1 MEPVESSRRCKP
13 GYERVIV
20 SAQET
25 WSSTAFLDYYLRTRK
40 YAVTPSNRALL
51 RVVFRSYRGPR
62 PIKVDDLIGFM
73 DRRLG
78 FTDQEPA
85 AIHAAKDAASA

>member
-1 MEPVESSRRCKP
+1 MGLVESSRRCKP

-20 SAQET
+20 SEQET

-51 RVVFRSYRGPR
+51 RVVFRRYRGPR
-62 PIKVDDLIGFM
+62 PIKVAPQGQPPIPLWLCSTG
-73 DRRLG
+73 R
-78 FTDQEPA
+78 TC
-85 AIHAAKDAASA
+85 

>member
-1 MEPVESSRRCKP
+1 MGPVESSRRCKP

-51 RVVFRSYRGPR
+51 RVVFRGYRGPR
-62 PIKVDDLIGFM
+62 PITVDDLIGFM

-78 FTDQEPA
+78 FADSHPA
-85 AIHAAKDAASA
+85 VSQDAKDATSA